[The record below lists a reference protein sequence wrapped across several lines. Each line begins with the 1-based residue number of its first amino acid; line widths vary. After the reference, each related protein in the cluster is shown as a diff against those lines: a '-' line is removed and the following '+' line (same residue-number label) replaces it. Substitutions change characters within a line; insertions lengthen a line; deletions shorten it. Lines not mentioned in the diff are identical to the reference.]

1 MVPFFFTPVLIY
13 ILAPAR
19 IVVEMVSS
27 ALSRTIITGRL
38 ALIANRPQIGSL
50 GAPEVMPLPLPPKPP
65 PKPAEITRTLLRE
78 RPSVFAVSWRT
89 GKGAWALA
97 QTVRRP
103 LGSICAAAMR
113 GSRYCGWII
122 LVS

>member
-1 MVPFFFTPVLIY
+1 MVPSFFTPVLIY

-38 ALIANRPQIGSL
+38 ALIANRPQIGSVA
-50 GAPEVMPLPLPPKPP
+50 APEVMPLPLPPQPP

-78 RPSVFAVSWRT
+78 SPSGFAVFWRT
-89 GKGAWALA
+89 EKGAWALA
-97 QTVRRP
+97 QMGGPP
-103 LGSICAAAMR
+103 LGSVCAPASTSL
-113 GSRYCGWII
+113 SRVALLI
-122 LVS
+122 